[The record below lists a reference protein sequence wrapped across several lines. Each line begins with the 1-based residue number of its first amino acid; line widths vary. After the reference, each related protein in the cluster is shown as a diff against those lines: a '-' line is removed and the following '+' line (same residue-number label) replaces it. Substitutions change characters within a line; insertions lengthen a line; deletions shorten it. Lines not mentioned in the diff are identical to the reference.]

1 MSEKKF
7 KVGDRVRFIGDYTHY
22 VEEALKNGEVYT
34 ISNIDD
40 WGVELSVPM
49 ESHVDAE
56 YLELAEPTDP
66 CTAFLQELKELLNRH
81 NAKITFAFRTE
92 TRETGIA
99 FEIGDDKENLTW
111 YPFRMDELDPD
122 PAIIWQ
128 MPGCN
133 YPLTADNIMDYD
145 KE

>member
-1 MSEKKF
+1 MSEKKI

-56 YLELAEPTDP
+56 YLELVEPTDP
-66 CTAFLQELKELLNRH
+66 RTAFLRELKELLRKYDASIASAAVYADDYWVEAYMGN
-81 NAKITFAFRTE
+81 NLVASTE
-92 TRETGIA
+92 GKSVDFTS
-99 FEIGDDKENLTW
+99 
-111 YPFRMDELDPD
+111 
-122 PAIIWQ
+122 
-128 MPGCN
+128 
-133 YPLTADNIMDYD
+133 DNIMDYE
-145 KE
+145 K